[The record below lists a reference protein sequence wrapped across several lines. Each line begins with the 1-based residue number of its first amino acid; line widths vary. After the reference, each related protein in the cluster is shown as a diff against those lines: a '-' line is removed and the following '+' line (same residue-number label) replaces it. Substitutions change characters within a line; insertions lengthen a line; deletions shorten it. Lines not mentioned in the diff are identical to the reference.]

1 MKGKEKG
8 IWEMVERWRKEWN
21 EKSIFGKRKG
31 NGRRVKTKRIKRKEI
46 HDKRQKEQQWRRAQ
60 MD

>member
-1 MKGKEKG
+1 MKKRAFEKR
-8 IWEMVERWRKEWN
+8 I
-21 EKSIFGKRKG
+21 G

-46 HDKRQKEQQWRRAQ
+46 EDKGQKEQRNRHEQ